1 MTKEQNKKAPNLR
14 FKGFTNDWEQRK
26 LGGLFSTITDYV
38 ANGSFKSL
46 RDHVKTYDTPNYA
59 YMIRLIDAS
68 NDWKGP
74 WLYTDRNGY
83 SFLRKTSLKTND
95 VLLSNVGAGVGKTFL
110 VPNLDKPMTLA
121 PNSVLLRSSL
131 FNERYLFYLINTCKN
146 KNKILSM
153 VGISAQP
160 KLNKTDFKEVKVNT
174 SLQKQEQLKIE
185 ETLSL
190 IENNITLQQRKLEL
204 LKEIKKG
211 LLQKMFA
218 DKSKFPILRF
228 EGFHGE
234 WEQRKLGELYSYHN
248 GKAHEQNQRSSG
260 KYELINLNSISVDG
274 TLKSSGRYINHA
286 AEILR
291 QNDLVMILSDIAHG
305 TLLGRVAIIPQ
316 DNKYVLNQRVAL
328 LRPISKSE
336 NSNFM
341 APLINNNQRYF
352 HKMGIGTSQLNISKS
367 TVIESLWQIPKI
379 KEQSVIGNFSQN
391 IDHII
396 TIQQRRL
403 TKLNSIKKS
412 LLQQMFI

>member
-1 MTKEQNKKAPNLR
+1 MADIKRKVPNLR
-14 FKGFTNDWEQRK
+14 FKGFTDDWEQRK

-190 IENNITLQQRKLEL
+190 IENNITLQQRKLDL
-204 LKEIKKG
+204 LKQLKKG

-218 DKSKFPILRF
+218 DKDSKQPILRF
-228 EGFHGE
+228 KGFHDD
-234 WEQRKLGELYSYHN
+234 WEQRKLGEVFLYKQGIQVPVEQQYSQKLPGLIRFIRISDIVSSNEPPRFINYHGTN
-248 GKAHEQNQRSSG
+248 LIKPDDLFMVRYGNPGMISMGYSG
-260 KYELINLNSISVDG
+260 VIANNLFRLIPKKNIYTLFFYFLLIFENKRLNS
-274 TLKSSGRYINHA
+274 
-286 AEILR
+286 
-291 QNDLVMILSDIAHG
+291 LVSNTTMPALSFKALD
-305 TLLGRVAIIPQ
+305 TF
-316 DNKYVLNQRVAL
+316 YVNFPEKL
-328 LRPISKSE
+328 SE
-336 NSNFM
+336 
-341 APLINNNQRYF
+341 Q
-352 HKMGIGTSQLNISKS
+352 K
-367 TVIESLWQIPKI
+367 
-379 KEQSVIGNFSQN
+379 VIGSLLKKL
-391 IDHII
+391 DSLI
-396 TIQQRRL
+396 TLQQRRL
-403 TKLNSIKKS
+403 TKLNTIKKS